1 MNNQVPKSEPVVD
14 MEEER
19 FNPLRNRS
27 TESKRPEQKAEL
39 SEAAQAYVANM
50 DMQLVAVRP
59 GIHGLDSNDMDVP
72 WDPAHVAANVVA
84 VAPAAMSMALVP
96 IGVPMMGSMDPD
108 ARPPSPQLRSPVGVK
123 RQNDDDEPR
132 NSKRP
137 QNANGDPVGVRS
149 VADEL
154 DMPSLEPDAERLEQ
168 LWREAGGLELRN
180 RDGSVA
186 RRPIQLGHA
195 NDYNSIQR
203 VLVEARYLALLAKD
217 KCERLMD
224 AKNRAYQAAQ
234 TKLIHQHHVE
244 SDRWRAEREKLRAE
258 LTTRDHNLQ
267 LASTNLKALQEQ
279 LKEATVQTKG
289 RKALAAKLQ
298 QLEEQNKALNDQLTR
313 QVQATESKVQQGAI
327 EDRTADLQREQE
339 RLQLRTRASKLEL
352 DLTDLKK
359 RYDEARREEAR
370 CEEEK
375 KELAKERKTL
385 AARVAKLDEENQ
397 TLNERLTKQ
406 IQATET
412 KVQQGVIEDSTTS
425 LERAQDRL
433 EFKTKLAVLTEEFT
447 ALKRKYEE
455 ARREEARCEE
465 EKKEL
470 AKERKD
476 LSARVAKLD
485 EENERLAK
493 QIQATETKLQQGTI
507 NDKTA
512 SLEWAQERLEFRIK
526 LTELKTRY
534 DEAKR
539 DEAACEEEKKKLTRE
554 LTDEKKHYG
563 QLRDAYTEGVT
574 IVLTKYMPEERKR
587 DLLQLVATPHES
599 LMAWHRSWMDLE
611 RKNPNAG
618 METDLWEKDELLRR
632 FHEATNFG
640 RELLDRYRRLQTDVD
655 KLVNQLTAL
664 QPPFLGELNPLDRL
678 TQLRRIV
685 SADHFLDRL
694 YNVVQQFRRESQPL
708 ARIQVADGPFS
719 DAVALP
725 PASEAPVVK
734 AIRAEQKEM
743 ATQIRA
749 LSLENQQLTSRLHDY
764 AAALATS
771 QTLVDRVNAIWES
784 LDKIFGPNDAVA
796 DVASLQSLARE
807 RVAVLR
813 KEASG
818 RISGIPGLSALIGSE
833 DLSPMDLLTQSIRKL
848 TSLNETQREKLVALK
863 KALKECEEEKKQ
875 HRKMLRLCEEIQQW
889 GAQLASTFW
898 GLIVGAN
905 LRPEQIL
912 TKMELIKR
920 EAEIRTQPQAVQ
932 ALYSWMA
939 QSLPQVMRDDS
950 QNILN
955 ALQSFLTEDFARNP
969 AYLSDW
975 ITDFQPTAPILGM
988 DINLDLT
995 GTAAGRTPVSDRLS
1009 IFAYRPDETWDR
1021 QRKEFMRRIQERE
1034 VFPDTANDN
1043 DVIMDFR
1050 NDEVKATNQGVSKLT
1065 DKDGDTPMA
1074 DNSDEKH
1081 ADRPSSGPSR
1091 DLPEAEL
1098 KQFQESM
1105 AIPPIVPGHYT
1116 LTGSEPTPVR
1126 KARWR
1131 VYACFVLH
1139 LRWMEWFSSN
1149 VPTMSTLG
1157 KWPKMATDA
1166 LAKFDKDFNDKLD
1179 TALAQDFKLER
1190 QRTVAVIQGMRNL
1203 TDLQRIEWNSHLL
1216 ELSILT
1222 QRLKGDGRVTR
1233 NDLNELRE
1241 RTIGRIVNGTAA
1253 IWRNAKW
1260 GDQYPAEPLEKYAE
1274 SRFKE
1279 LMREWNDAVK
1289 EMKQELKEQDQTLK
1303 NWTTRTSALVKL
1315 VELKQGEADADI
1327 RPLSL
1332 DFVGQ
1337 RVKEYQGQNA
1347 AWEKAV
1353 KRLAKSLLGFQ
1364 RNLAVA
1370 KASRYSDEKL
1380 ADTDEKHTEE
1390 ATAEALVTIYVPR
1403 IEQLFAEYLYWP
1415 KAARR
1420 AFDTAAKHPLVTAG
1434 TASLEFILVTKPEDV
1449 PVNMDYLLKQIAI
1462 KTQSMELVSKL
1473 LQNRLTSNGPR
1484 PPKNS
1489 TKSGANGTGAA
1500 IHLHLACKPRKGL
1513 LEPDDKRAA
1522 LKVDRT
1528 QTRGVW
1534 KSPTR
1539 RVFEFLVHMA
1549 GKAACDLT
1557 ELVIP
1562 KFLEDQNGQSLHVI
1576 PVDALDILGGMNLQN
1591 HQEDANAM
1599 LPAITEA
1606 LTDQQ
1611 RKTKEETEKLNQ
1623 EILALCEKW
1632 NVYPDDPVVIEEE
1645 LGMVM
1650 TGAGHT
1656 AVVAALA
1663 FLRRSPK
1670 QRDCT
1675 LLGFTSHYTFRE
1687 PFVEYCA
1694 AEYKFRQLQNLAT
1707 PAKDRSAQ
1715 DRAVVN
1721 QQLTFAQNALLR

>member
-19 FNPLRNRS
+19 FDPLRNRS
-27 TESKRPEQKAEL
+27 TESKRPEQKEEL
-39 SEAAQAYVANM
+39 SPDEQAYVANM

-59 GIHGLDSNDMDVP
+59 GIQGLDSNDMDVP

-279 LKEATVQTKG
+279 LKEATAQTKG

-599 LMAWHRSWMDLE
+599 LMAWHRSWMDME
-611 RKNPNAG
+611 RKYGNAG
-618 METDLWEKDELLRR
+618 METDDWDKAELLRR
-632 FHEATNFG
+632 FHETTNHG
-640 RELLDRYRRLQTDVD
+640 RALLARY
-655 KLVNQLTAL
+655 NQLQSQVHNLVSQLNAL

-678 TQLRRIV
+678 TQLRRII
-685 SADHFLDRL
+685 SADHFLDTL
-694 YNVVQQFRRESQPL
+694 YKLIQQFVRESQPL
-708 ARIQVADGPFS
+708 ANIRVLDAPFS
-719 DAVALP
+719 DAVALGP
-725 PASEAPVVK
+725 MGESPVIK
-734 AIRAEQKEM
+734 TIRAEQKQL
-743 ATQIRA
+743 AQNVHDLT
-749 LSLENQQLTSRLHDY
+749 LENLQLTSRLHEY
-764 AAALATS
+764 TAALAAS
-771 QTLVDRVNAIWES
+771 QTLVDRVNAIWLS

-813 KEASG
+813 KEESG
-818 RISGIPGLSALIGSE
+818 RKSTIPRTTSLIGSD
-833 DLSPMDLLTQSIRKL
+833 DLSPMDLVAKQVRKL
-848 TSLNETQREKLVALK
+848 TTLNETQREELVALK
-863 KALKECEEEKKQ
+863 RALEECEEEKKT
-875 HRKMLRLCEEIQQW
+875 HRKLQRLCEEIQQW
-889 GAQLASTFW
+889 GASLASTLW
-898 GLIVGAN
+898 WTITGAQ
-905 LRPEQIL
+905 LQPERIL
-912 TKMELIKR
+912 EKLTLIKR
-920 EAEIRTQPQAVQ
+920 ETDMRTQPQAVQ
-932 ALYSWMA
+932 ALYAWMA
-939 QSLPQVMRDDS
+939 RSLPRAMVDDS

-955 ALQSFLTEDFARNP
+955 ALQSFLNDEFARNP
-969 AYLSDW
+969 NHLSDW
-975 ITDFQPTAPILGM
+975 ITDFQPTAPIAGM
-988 DINLDLT
+988 DLSLDLT
-995 GTAAGRTPVSDRLS
+995 GLAQQSGQVPVEDRLS
-1009 IFAYRPDETWDR
+1009 IFAYRSDEFWEARRADY
-1021 QRKEFMRRIQERE
+1021 MRRIRERE
-1034 VFPDTANDN
+1034 EFADTPMRGN
-1043 DVIMDFR
+1043 VIMNFR
-1050 NDEVKATNQGVSKLT
+1050 SDGVQATNQGLFTLT
-1065 DKDGDTPMA
+1065 DQQGDTPMA
-1074 DNSDEKH
+1074 DQSDEKH
-1081 ADRPSSGPSR
+1081 AEDAIPLPAGGPVR
-1091 DLPEAEL
+1091 DLPDEEI
-1098 KQFQESM
+1098 QRFQESLSV
-1105 AIPPIVPGHYT
+1105 PPMVPINHILNGP
-1116 LTGSEPTPVR
+1116 EPTSVR
-1126 KARWR
+1126 KARWK
-1131 VYACFVLH
+1131 VYGLFALH
-1139 LRWMEWFSSN
+1139 LRWITWFSRN
-1149 VPTMSTLG
+1149 TPTLSTLG
-1157 KWPKMATDA
+1157 KWPKMATEA
-1166 LAKFDKDFNDKLD
+1166 LAEIDKSFQEKVDE
-1179 TALAQDFKLER
+1179 ALAQDFKLER

-1241 RTIGRIVNGTAA
+1241 RTIGRIVRGTEA
-1253 IWRNAKW
+1253 IWWNAKW

-1274 SRFKE
+1274 SRFTE

-1303 NWTTRTSALVKL
+1303 DWGKRTLSLVKL
-1315 VELKQGEADADI
+1315 VELGPNQADADI

-1337 RVKEYQGQNA
+1337 RVKEYQAGVTA
-1347 AWEKAV
+1347 FEKAV
-1353 KRLAKSLLGFQ
+1353 LRLAKSLMTFQ
-1364 RNLAVA
+1364 R
-1370 KASRYSDEKL
+1370 KL
-1380 ADTDEKHTEE
+1380 AGDEEKQTEE
-1390 ATAEALVTIYVPR
+1390 STAEALATIYIPR
-1403 IEQLFAEYLYWP
+1403 IEQLFDEYLGWP
-1415 KAARR
+1415 KAAKN
-1420 AFDTAAKHPLVTAG
+1420 AFETANKHPLVTAG
-1434 TASLEFILVTKPEDV
+1434 TASLEFVRVTKPADL
-1449 PVNMDYLLKQIAI
+1449 PVNMDYLLKRIAI

-1484 PPKNS
+1484 PPKNA

-1500 IHLHLACKPRKGL
+1500 IHMHLACKPRKEL

-1611 RKTKEETEKLNQ
+1611 RKTKVKTEKLNR
-1623 EILALCEKW
+1623 EILALREKW

>member
-1 MNNQVPKSEPVVD
+1 MNPDPNQVKDEFPV
-14 MEEER
+14 
-19 FNPLRNRS
+19 NRV
-27 TESKRPEQKAEL
+27 RPNGVMQLEQKEEL
-39 SEAAQAYVANM
+39 SEAAQAYVNNV
-50 DMQLVAVRP
+50 DMQMVAVRP
-59 GIHGLDSNDMDVP
+59 AIHGVSGRDMDVD
-72 WDPAHVAANVVA
+72 WDPARFAANVVA

-108 ARPPSPQLRSPVGVK
+108 ALPPSPQLHSPVGVK

-279 LKEATVQTKG
+279 LKEATAQTKG
-289 RKALAAKLQ
+289 RKALTAKLQ

-385 AARVAKLDEENQ
+385 AARVVKLDEENQ

-406 IQATET
+406 IQATES
-412 KVQQGVIEDSTTS
+412 KVQQGMIEDSTTS
-425 LERAQDRL
+425 LERAQERL
-433 EFKTKLAVLTEEFT
+433 EFKT
-447 ALKRKYEE
+447 
-455 ARREEARCEE
+455 
-465 EKKEL
+465 
-470 AKERKD
+470 
-476 LSARVAKLD
+476 
-485 EENERLAK
+485 
-493 QIQATETKLQQGTI
+493 
-507 NDKTA
+507 
-512 SLEWAQERLEFRIK
+512 K

-539 DEAACEEEKKKLTRE
+539 DEAACEEEKKKLAKE

-574 IVLTKYMPEERKR
+574 VVLTKYMPEERKR
-587 DLLQLVATPHES
+587 DLLQLVVTPHES
-599 LMAWHRSWMDLE
+599 LMAWHRSWMDVE
-611 RKNPNAG
+611 RKYGNAG
-618 METDLWEKDELLRR
+618 METDDWDRAELLRR
-632 FHEATNFG
+632 FHETTHHG
-640 RELLDRYRRLQTDVD
+640 RALLTRYNQLQSQVHN
-655 KLVNQLTAL
+655 LVSQLTAL

-678 TQLRRIV
+678 TQLRRII
-685 SADHFLDRL
+685 SADHFLDTL
-694 YNVVQQFRRESQPL
+694 YKLIQQFVRESQPL
-708 ARIQVADGPFS
+708 ANIRVLDAPFS
-719 DAVALP
+719 DAVALGP
-725 PASEAPVVK
+725 MGESPVIK
-734 AIRAEQKEM
+734 TIRAEQKQL
-743 ATQIRA
+743 AQNVHDLT
-749 LSLENQQLTSRLHDY
+749 LENLQLTSRLHEY
-764 AAALATS
+764 TAALAAS
-771 QTLVDRVNAIWES
+771 QTLVDRVNAIWLS

-813 KEASG
+813 KEESG
-818 RISGIPGLSALIGSE
+818 RKSTIPRTTSLIGSD
-833 DLSPMDLLTQSIRKL
+833 DLSPMDLVAKQVRKL
-848 TSLNETQREKLVALK
+848 TTLNETQREELVALK
-863 KALKECEEEKKQ
+863 RALKECEEEKKT
-875 HRKMLRLCEEIQQW
+875 HRKLQRLCEEIQQW
-889 GAQLASTFW
+889 GASLASTLW
-898 GLIVGAN
+898 WTITGAQ
-905 LRPEQIL
+905 LQPERIL
-912 TKMELIKR
+912 EKLTLIKR
-920 EAEIRTQPQAVQ
+920 EADMRTQPQAVQ
-932 ALYSWMA
+932 ALYAWMA
-939 QSLPQVMRDDS
+939 RSLPRAMVDDS

-955 ALQSFLTEDFARNP
+955 ALQSFLNDEFARNP
-969 AYLSDW
+969 NHLSDW
-975 ITDFQPTAPILGM
+975 ITDFQPTAPIAGM
-988 DINLDLT
+988 DLSLDLT
-995 GTAAGRTPVSDRLS
+995 GLAQQSGQVPVEDRLS
-1009 IFAYRPDETWDR
+1009 IFAYRSDEFWEARRVDY
-1021 QRKEFMRRIQERE
+1021 MRRIRERE
-1034 VFPDTANDN
+1034 EFADTPIRGN
-1043 DVIMDFR
+1043 VIMNFR
-1050 NDEVKATNQGVSKLT
+1050 SDGIQATNQGLFTLT
-1065 DKDGDTPMA
+1065 DNQGDTPMA
-1074 DNSDEKH
+1074 DRSDEKH
-1081 ADRPSSGPSR
+1081 ADDAMPLPAGGPVR
-1091 DLPEAEL
+1091 DLPDEEI
-1098 KQFQESM
+1098 QRFQESLSV
-1105 AIPPIVPGHYT
+1105 PPMVPIDHILNGP
-1116 LTGSEPTPVR
+1116 EPTSVR
-1126 KARWR
+1126 KARWK
-1131 VYACFVLH
+1131 VYGLFALH
-1139 LRWMEWFSSN
+1139 LRWITWFSRN
-1149 VPTMSTLG
+1149 TPTLSTLG
-1157 KWPKMATDA
+1157 KWPKMATEA
-1166 LAKFDKDFNDKLD
+1166 LAEIDKSFQEKVDK
-1179 TALAQDFKLER
+1179 ALAQDFKLER

-1380 ADTDEKHTEE
+1380 ADTDEEHTEE
-1390 ATAEALVTIYVPR
+1390 STAEALVTIYVPR

-1415 KAARR
+1415 KAARL
-1420 AFDTAAKHPLVTAG
+1420 AFDAAAKHPLVTAG

-1449 PVNMDYLLKQIAI
+1449 PVNMDYLLKRIAI

-1500 IHLHLACKPRKGL
+1500 IHMHLACKPRKEL

-1599 LPAITEA
+1599 LPAITDA

-1611 RKTKEETEKLNQ
+1611 RKTKEETEKLNA
-1623 EILALCEKW
+1623 EILALREKW